1 MGLFWD
7 LMQQSQISDQR
18 GKADD
23 LDARVRQLDDAS
35 GLAVN
40 AVFPRVPPTF
50 APLPSESNSLG
61 GPEHSPAIAPIT
73 VEHLHRPG
81 VGQRAES

>member
-23 LDARVRQLDDAS
+23 LDARVRQLE
-35 GLAVN
+35 GELQ
-40 AVFPRVPPTF
+40 RTQQ
-50 APLPSESNSLG
+50 
-61 GPEHSPAIAPIT
+61 T
-73 VEHLHRPG
+73 LHDLVVLLEKRFG
-81 VGQRAES
+81 EDIDRDGRIG